1 MTSTT
6 STGVSQAPPT
16 GSAMPTSGSLRR
28 IRSLARAELLL
39 LLRSRITLF
48 SSIVVPPLAVAVVAI
63 STTGLSQD
71 LLEPTALAVILVTSF
86 LVVALPYVVYYN
98 LTTTLVARREQL
110 VLKGL
115 LTGEASRR
123 EVVVAC
129 SVPTVLVMWAQF
141 ILVAVVASIWLT
153 LPLPSNAVWLA
164 VALVAGTALF
174 VLLAVVS
181 SGLTRSVEAAQ
192 WTTSPLLLAS
202 MMLSNGF
209 FPVSFLPHALVSV
222 AQWTPM
228 YPVVALFQHGWGT
241 VGLDGVVRSGGL
253 QDVAQ
258 PLVCLTLWL
267 VVAALAAKRWM
278 RWEPRR

>member
-1 MTSTT
+1 MTSPTPT
-6 STGVSQAPPT
+6 AVSQEPQT
-16 GSAMPTSGSLRR
+16 DSAIPANGPLRR
-28 IRSLARAELLL
+28 IGSLARAELLL

-48 SSIVVPPLAVAVVAI
+48 NSIIVPPLAVSVVAT
-63 STTGLSQD
+63 STIDLSQG
-71 LLEPTALAVILVTSF
+71 LGSTSYAVILLTSF
-86 LVVALPYVVYYN
+86 LVVALPFVVYYN

-123 EVVVAC
+123 EVIVAC

-141 ILVAVVASIWLT
+141 TLVAVVASIWLT
-153 LPLPSNAVWLA
+153 LPLPSNGLWLA
-164 VALVAGTALF
+164 LALVAGTVLF

-192 WTTSPLLLAS
+192 WTTTPLLLAS
-202 MMLSNGF
+202 MLLSNGF
-209 FPVSFLPHALVSV
+209 MPVSAFPQVLGAV

-228 YPVVALFQHGWGT
+228 YSVVALFQHGWGT

-253 QDVAQ
+253 QDVTQ
-258 PLVCLTLWL
+258 PLVCLALWL
-267 VVAALAAKRWM
+267 VVAALGAKRWM

>member
-6 STGVSQAPPT
+6 ASSVSQDPPT
-16 GSAMPTSGSLRR
+16 HSAIPANGSLRR

-39 LLRSRITLF
+39 LLRSRVTLF
-48 SSIVVPPLAVAVVAI
+48 NSIVVPPLAVSVVAT
-63 STTGLSQD
+63 STIDVSQGLQS
-71 LLEPTALAVILVTSF
+71 TSYAVILLTSF
-86 LVVALPYVVYYN
+86 LVVALPFVVYYN

-123 EVVVAC
+123 EVIVAC

-141 ILVAVVASIWLT
+141 TLVVVVASIWLNV
-153 LPLPSNAVWLA
+153 PVPSNGLWIAL
-164 VALVAGTALF
+164 ALVAGTVLF

-192 WTTSPLLLAS
+192 WTTTPLLLGS
-202 MMLSNGF
+202 MLLSNGF
-209 FPVSFLPHALVSV
+209 MPVSAFPQALGAV

-241 VGLDGVVRSGGL
+241 AGLDGVVRSGGL

>member
-6 STGVSQAPPT
+6 PT
-16 GSAMPTSGSLRR
+16 AVNQDRPAGSAIPANVSLRR

-48 SSIVVPPLAVAVVAI
+48 NSIIVPPLVVSVVAM
-63 STTGLSQD
+63 STMDASQGLGS
-71 LLEPTALAVILVTSF
+71 TSYAVILLTSF
-86 LVVALPYVVYYN
+86 LVVALPFVVYYN
-98 LTTTLVARREQL
+98 LTSTLVARREQL

-115 LTGEASRR
+115 LTGEASRA
-123 EVVVAC
+123 EVIIAC
-129 SVPTVLVMWAQF
+129 SVPTVLVMWAQLA
-141 ILVAVVASIWLT
+141 LVTVAGSIWLT
-153 LPLPSNAVWLA
+153 LPVPSNGLWLA
-164 VALVAGTALF
+164 LALLAGTVLY
-174 VLLAVVS
+174 VLLAVAS

-192 WTTSPLLLAS
+192 WTTTPLLFAS
-202 MMLSNGF
+202 MLLSNGF
-209 FPVSFLPHALVSV
+209 VPVSALPQAVGAV

-241 VGLDGVVRSGGL
+241 VGLDGVLRSGGL
-253 QDVAQ
+253 QDVTQ
-258 PLVCLTLWL
+258 PSVCLTLWL

>member
-1 MTSTT
+1 MTGSIAR
-6 STGVSQAPPT
+6 SVRQDPPT
-16 GSAMPTSGSLRR
+16 GSAIPANGSLRR
-28 IRSLARAELLL
+28 IGSLARAELLL
-39 LLRSRITLF
+39 LLRSRVTLF
-48 SSIVVPPLAVAVVAI
+48 NSIVVPPLAVSVVATATI
-63 STTGLSQD
+63 DVSQGLRSTSY
-71 LLEPTALAVILVTSF
+71 AVILLTSF
-86 LVVALPYVVYYN
+86 LVVALPFVVYYN

-123 EVVVAC
+123 EVIVAC
-129 SVPTVLVMWAQF
+129 AVPTVLVMWAQLV
-141 ILVAVVASIWLT
+141 LVAVVASIWLN
-153 LPLPSNAVWLA
+153 LPVPSNALWLA
-164 VALVAGTALF
+164 LALVAGTALF

-192 WTTSPLLLAS
+192 WTTTPLLIAS
-202 MMLSNGF
+202 MVLSNGF
-209 FPVSFLPHALVSV
+209 MPVGAFPPALGAV

-241 VGLDGVVRSGGL
+241 AGLDGVVRSGGL
-253 QDVAQ
+253 QAVAQ

>member
-1 MTSTT
+1 MTSPTPT
-6 STGVSQAPPT
+6 AVRQDPPA
-16 GSAMPTSGSLRR
+16 GSAIPANGSFRR
-28 IRSLARAELLL
+28 IRSLARAEILL

-48 SSIVVPPLAVAVVAI
+48 NSIVVPPLAVSVVAM
-63 STTGLSQD
+63 STIDVSQGLRS
-71 LLEPTALAVILVTSF
+71 TSYAVILLTSF
-86 LVVALPYVVYYN
+86 LVVALPFVVYYN

-123 EVVVAC
+123 EVIVAC

-141 ILVAVVASIWLT
+141 TLVAVVAFIWLT
-153 LPLPSNAVWLA
+153 LPVPINGLWLTL
-164 VALVAGTALF
+164 ALVAGTVLF

-192 WTTSPLLLAS
+192 WTTTPLLLAS
-202 MMLSNGF
+202 MLLSNGF
-209 FPVSFLPHALVSV
+209 IPVSAFPQALGAV

-241 VGLDGVVRSGGL
+241 AGLDGVVRSGGL
-253 QDVAQ
+253 QDVTQ